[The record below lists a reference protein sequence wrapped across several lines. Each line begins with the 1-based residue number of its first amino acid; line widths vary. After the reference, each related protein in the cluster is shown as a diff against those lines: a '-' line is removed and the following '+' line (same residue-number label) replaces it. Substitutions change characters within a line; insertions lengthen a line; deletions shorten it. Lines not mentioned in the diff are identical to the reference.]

1 MNDKEHLEKLVNELM
16 EDTSYEKPSY
26 NFTDTVMKKIEAL
39 DKPSPIFKSVMP
51 KWAIVVF
58 VSILVLLAVYG
69 VAVNPSAQET
79 TPFYTQEIDKVGH
92 WLSHIFSKIVI
103 SKKVL
108 YTLSM
113 IGIVIGLQTHIL
125 KKYFNSRLT

>member
-1 MNDKEHLEKLVNELM
+1 MNDNEHLEKLVNELM
-16 EDTSYEKPSY
+16 EDASYEKPSH

-51 KWAIVVF
+51 KWPIVVF
-58 VSILVLLAVYG
+58 VSILVLLAAYG
-69 VAVNPSAQET
+69 VATNPSVEET
-79 TPFYTQEIDKVGH
+79 TPFYTQEIDKVGQ
-92 WLSHIFSKIVI
+92 WLSYLFSKIVI
-103 SKKVL
+103 SKKAL